1 MTYLLFLGLGL
12 PEILLILF
20 TAGIPFILMLI
31 CIIDL
36 VRSEFKDSTTKLI
49 WILIV
54 LFLPMLGSLIYLL
67 IGRNQK
73 TLSDSRK

>member
-1 MTYLLFLGLGL
+1 
-12 PEILLILF
+12 
-20 TAGIPFILMLI
+20 MLI
-31 CIIDL
+31 CIIDI
-36 VRSEFKDSTTKLI
+36 VRSEFKDSTSKLI

-73 TLSDSRK
+73 ILSDSRK